1 MQLMIL
7 ESDIFTFQCC
17 SQNMLFTSNALKITS
32 FKIIQANGLLL
43 NVETGSQKLV
53 ILSYATVCLH
63 PSVSLNNEKN
73 CRAISEDKKIAVC
86 EKTAGLRSGNSSDL
100 DSASVV
106 ESVSF
111 RKDISDLRYA

>member
-1 MQLMIL
+1 
-7 ESDIFTFQCC
+7 
-17 SQNMLFTSNALKITS
+17 MLLTSNVLKITS
-32 FKIIQANGLLL
+32 FKIIQAKRSFVI

-73 CRAISEDKKIAVC
+73 CLSISIGNYTVREVLMKNRTRVWRNVYNKIAVC

-100 DSASVV
+100 DSACLKVLV
-106 ESVSF
+106 PVKIF
-111 RKDISDLRYA
+111 QI